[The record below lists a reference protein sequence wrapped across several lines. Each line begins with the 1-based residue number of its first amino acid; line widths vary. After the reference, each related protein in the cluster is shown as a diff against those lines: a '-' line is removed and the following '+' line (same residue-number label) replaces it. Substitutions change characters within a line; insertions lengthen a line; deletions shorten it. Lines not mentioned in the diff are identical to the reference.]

1 MMRPV
6 RFRRLRQSGRNQ
18 IDEASAATV
27 EAVLCKME
35 PVRREV
41 LLLHRIERLSYAD
54 IGARFSLSR
63 TEVKA
68 HIAAAVAELA
78 GALAVP
84 DVRPAEPTG
93 ESASSN

>member
-1 MMRPV
+1 
-6 RFRRLRQSGRNQ
+6 
-18 IDEASAATV
+18 
-27 EAVLCKME
+27 ME

-54 IGARFSLSR
+54 IGARLSLSR
-63 TEVKA
+63 AEVKV
-68 HIAAAVAELA
+68 HIAEAVAELA

-84 DVRPAEPTG
+84 DVRPVKPTG